1 MMMPTKQTSQD
12 NHIKVRILYR
22 SLTMDEQFVTITT
35 YEMEPA
41 ESITVP
47 AHYSIDEICEAIR
60 SEMAKRGHGQTAQG
74 DDIST
79 IIIASGE
86 FDSHLHPLT

>member
-1 MMMPTKQTSQD
+1 MS
-12 NHIKVRILYR
+12 IA
-22 SLTMDEQFVTITT
+22 MDEQFVTITT

-47 AHYSIDEICEAIR
+47 AHYSVDEICEAIR
-60 SEMAKRGHGQTAQG
+60 SEMTKRGQTAQG

-79 IIIASGE
+79 IIVASGE
-86 FDSHLHPLT
+86 FDSHVHPAT

>member
-1 MMMPTKQTSQD
+1 MS
-12 NHIKVRILYR
+12 IA
-22 SLTMDEQFVTITT
+22 MDEQFVTITT

-47 AHYSIDEICEAIR
+47 AHYSVDEICEAIR
-60 SEMAKRGHGQTAQG
+60 SEMTKRGQTAQG

-79 IIIASGE
+79 IIVASGE
-86 FDSHLHPLT
+86 FDSHVHPPT

>member
-1 MMMPTKQTSQD
+1 MSMA
-12 NHIKVRILYR
+12 
-22 SLTMDEQFVTITT
+22 MDEQFVTITT

-47 AHYSIDEICEAIR
+47 AHYSIDEVCEAIR
-60 SEMAKRGHGQTAQG
+60 SEMMKRGYGQTAPSQG

-86 FDSHLHPLT
+86 FDSHLHPPT